1 MDIISPNILSKIVLG
16 TFGLIGLVFLI
27 VTVSLIY
34 HWNYY
39 GISAVKRLFII
50 ILYIGGAFVLFM
62 SALGLAIDY
71 I

>member
-1 MDIISPNILSKIVLG
+1 MDIVSSEILSKITLG
-16 TFGLIGLVFLI
+16 ALGVVGVVFLI
-27 VTVSLIY
+27 VTVALIY

-39 GISAVKRLFII
+39 GISAMKRLVII
-50 ILYIGGAFVLFM
+50 ILYIGVAFVLFM